1 MRKNNYVNN
10 KQLYVVMV
18 EYSNNRT
25 KCQQED
31 LPKPRVPDYVGR
43 CLMLIA
49 TRLASKPSFA
59 GYSYKDDMICDGI
72 ANCIEYIDNFDP
84 TKSNNPFAYF
94 TQIIKF
100 AFLRRIEREKKQ
112 QYIKIKNLD
121 NYDLHGES
129 DIHDYGKVHNNEIAD
144 AFVTAFEKRLTDKK
158 KPGKVGNTV
167 NGFFQ

>member
-1 MRKNNYVNN
+1 MKKNNYVNN
-10 KQLYVVMV
+10 KQLYLVMV
-18 EYSNNRT
+18 DYKNNRL
-25 KCQQED
+25 KCIED
-31 LPKPRVPDYVGR
+31 NLQKPRVPDYVGK

-84 TKSNNPFAYF
+84 TKSTNPFAYF

-121 NYDLHGES
+121 NYDLSGES
-129 DIHDYGKVHNNEIAD
+129 EIYEHTKVHNNEIAD

-158 KPGKVGNTV
+158 KPSKIGNTV
-167 NGFFQ
+167 NGFFL